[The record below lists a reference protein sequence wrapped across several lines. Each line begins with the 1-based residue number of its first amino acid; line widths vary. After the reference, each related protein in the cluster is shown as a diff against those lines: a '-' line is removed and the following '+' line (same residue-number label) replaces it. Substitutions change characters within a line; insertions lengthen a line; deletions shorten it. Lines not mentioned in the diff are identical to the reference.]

1 MFDQAQHPSTGT
13 QKSNIKPMEVDPG
26 NFGYTIY
33 TVKDQ
38 GGNTVATILVTNTGY
53 TNGAGVTFAAH
64 THYWNITN
72 LSGLTAAT
80 SINLSGAGKQSWSP
94 TFGFTYT
101 CSNASQAWSSSS
113 APSQSSTNLVGT
125 DALGNSVVMNTSGLS
140 HDGSGYHGS
149 VVWYYTSNT
158 VDVSVGTNGS
168 GNFTMTG
175 NTSIPGA
182 TWYTASDSP
191 R

>member
-1 MFDQAQHPSTGT
+1 MLDHAHHPSTG
-13 QKSNIKPMEVDPG
+13 NPKPGMRPLEIDSG
-26 NFGYTIY
+26 NLGYTIY
-33 TVKDQ
+33 TMQDQ

-53 TNGAGVTFAAH
+53 TTGGGVNFAAR

-72 LSGLTAAT
+72 LSGLTGAT
-80 SINLSGAGKQSWSP
+80 SINLSGAGKQNWAPSFS
-94 TFGFTYT
+94 FSYT
-101 CSNASQAWSSSS
+101 CSNAAQSWSSST

-125 DALGNSVVMNTSGLS
+125 DANGNSVVLNTSGLS
-140 HDGSGYHGS
+140 HDSGGYHGS
-149 VVWYYTSNT
+149 IVWYHTSNS

-175 NTSIPGA
+175 NTSIPSA